1 MAPPD
6 SLPWPSRAAS
16 VGRRVTVA
24 MGSIAVVAIALSVAL
39 LALLSVVAGLVGD
52 MRRDELAMHEGL
64 MLGIAVREQYMH
76 EAHTL
81 IERTDSHLA
90 HHHSWV
96 DEVRRSAELLED
108 RVPANERWRVDRIA
122 DASATIDEA
131 FRSEVVPALERGD
144 IEQVR
149 AEHRAIDVLVT
160 RAAED
165 ADAVAASLE
174 ARMHHAHV
182 RAESIARTAA
192 VVAALGG
199 LLALLLA
206 ARHGW
211 RVRARVIRP
220 LAELADA
227 TVVVA
232 RGGVPPPLEHG
243 DREVVAVGAALRT
256 LALDLREREA
266 RLVASER
273 MAAVGQLAA
282 GVAHEVNNPIGIIR
296 GYLRTMIPEAQSPEL
311 AEELRILDEEAHAC
325 QRIADDLLA
334 FARADDVRPEE
345 VDVRELVTD
354 LVHRLEA
361 AEQLGGSSVTVRVA
375 SDRVR
380 LDRGRMKQALTN
392 LVRNAAQA
400 RPGGP
405 VEIVGAREAAGY
417 RIEVRDRGGGVDAGD
432 RDKIFEPFFGRRPGG
447 SGLGLAVCLGV
458 VRAHGGR
465 IRVEDHEGGGASFV
479 IELPSDALEEA
490 A

>member
-1 MAPPD
+1 MAHPGPPR
-6 SLPWPSRAAS
+6 SSSRAAS
-16 VGRRVTVA
+16 VGRRVSVA
-24 MGSIAVVAIALSVAL
+24 MGSIAVIAIALSVVL
-39 LALLSVVAGLVGD
+39 LALISLVAGLVGD

-64 MLGIAVREQYMH
+64 MLGVAVREQYIH

-96 DEVRRSAELLED
+96 GEVRRSAELLED
-108 RVPANERWRVDRIA
+108 RVPADERWRVDRIA

-131 FRSEVVPALERGD
+131 FRSDVIPALERGD
-144 IEQVR
+144 VERVR
-149 AEHRAIDVLVT
+149 AEHRDIDVLVT

-174 ARMHHAHV
+174 ARMHDAHV

-206 ARHGW
+206 AYHGW
-211 RVRARVIRP
+211 RVRSRVIRP

-232 RGGVPPPLEHG
+232 RGGVPPPIERG
-243 DREVVAVGAALRT
+243 DREVVAVGAALRR

-273 MAAVGQLAA
+273 MAVVGQLAA
-282 GVAHEVNNPIGIIR
+282 GVAHEVNNPIAIIR
-296 GYLRTMIPEAQSPEL
+296 GYLRTMIPEAQSPQLE
-311 AEELRILDEEAHAC
+311 EELRILDEEAHAC

-361 AEQLGGSSVTVRVA
+361 AEQLGGASVDVRVA
-375 SDRVR
+375 PGRIRV
-380 LDRGRMKQALTN
+380 DRGRMKQVLTN
-392 LVRNAAQA
+392 LVRNAVQA

-405 VEIVGAREAAGY
+405 VEIVGARQGAAY
-417 RIEVRDRGGGVDAGD
+417 RIEVRDRGDGVVAED
-432 RDKIFEPFFGRRPGG
+432 RDKVFEPFFGKRRGG
-447 SGLGLAVCLGV
+447 SGLGLAVCIGV
-458 VRAHGGR
+458 VRAHGGS
-465 IRVEDHEGGGASFV
+465 IHVEDNPGGGASF
-479 IELPSDALEEA
+479 IIDLPWDALEQA